1 MRRFTHFFTRYPK
14 SAFVSDDAL
23 MKMLYLVTMSVT
35 DKWTMPVQNWAS
47 ILDNLMIH
55 FGDRVKLIY

>member
-1 MRRFTHFFTRYPK
+1 
-14 SAFVSDDAL
+14 
-23 MKMLYLVTMSVT
+23 MSVT
-35 DKWTMPVQNWAS
+35 DKWTQQIREWPS